1 MSVPAATS
9 SVAEITDRLTSRG
22 QAPCPTSGHE
32 RVLEPVITGCS
43 FGPGDTTGV
52 GAFELAQVRRIA
64 LALPAVRERLS
75 HGAVCFFVQDRRPL
89 CYLHDD
95 HHGDGRVSLWCPS
108 VPEVQEELVT
118 TEPRRF
124 FRPQP
129 STSGTFA
136 TWIGVYL
143 DLPGDDGVDW
153 DEIAAILGEAYRL
166 VAPRQLLAQLDRG
179 EPPLGRGR

>member
-1 MSVPAATS
+1 MRQRYHMPL
-9 SVAEITDRLTSRG
+9 D
-22 QAPCPTSGHE
+22 
-32 RVLEPVITGCS
+32 GCSHVSS

-52 GAFELAQVRRIA
+52 GALELAQVRRIA

>member
-1 MSVPAATS
+1 
-9 SVAEITDRLTSRG
+9 
-22 QAPCPTSGHE
+22 
-32 RVLEPVITGCS
+32 
-43 FGPGDTTGV
+43 
-52 GAFELAQVRRIA
+52 
-64 LALPAVRERLS
+64 
-75 HGAVCFFVQDRRPL
+75 
-89 CYLHDD
+89 
-95 HHGDGRVSLWCPS
+95 VSLWCPS

-143 DLPGDDGVDW
+143 GLPWDDAVDW

-179 EPPLGRGR
+179 EPPLGWGR

>member
-1 MSVPAATS
+1 MAGCRCGA
-9 SVAEITDRLTSRG
+9 R
-22 QAPCPTSGHE
+22 PCPRSK
-32 RVLEPVITGCS
+32 
-43 FGPGDTTGV
+43 
-52 GAFELAQVRRIA
+52 
-64 LALPAVRERLS
+64 
-75 HGAVCFFVQDRRPL
+75 
-89 CYLHDD
+89 
-95 HHGDGRVSLWCPS
+95 
-108 VPEVQEELVT
+108 EELVT

-166 VAPRQLLAQLDRG
+166 MAPRQLLAQLDRG